1 MQASTVS
8 DKRASVGLFD
18 DNRYITVTP
27 GPTPSGVDVPRAGEV
42 AHGSFW
48 TLVDGPEGPVID
60 YVSGE
65 IAGRRRRLS
74 LSAADA
80 QRLQRSPDDA
90 TATAILIEHGRG

>member
-1 MQASTVS
+1 M
-8 DKRASVGLFD
+8 GLFD
-18 DNRYITVTP
+18 DNPYVTVTP
-27 GPTPSGVDVPRAGEV
+27 GSAPAGVSAPKAGEL

-90 TATAILIEHGRG
+90 TATAILIEHGQG